1 MLCTHY
7 CHRIGR
13 QQVLGGHGGEVGDVG
28 ERVNKGHQWNGDVN
42 GTREVPDEAI
52 DRRHM
57 EVTRKPHSRHAAIKS
72 LL

>member
-1 MLCTHY
+1 MLCTHDS
-7 CHRIGR
+7 HSIGS
-13 QQVLGGHGGEVGDVG
+13 QQLLRGHGGEVGDVG
-28 ERVNKGHQWNGDVN
+28 ERVNTGHQWNGDVN

-57 EVTRKPHSRHAAIKS
+57 HGGGQRATLTLLFS